1 MEMLFLVLLTLERF
15 YALSGFL
22 IAHTNKGLC
31 LSTHN
36 SVVVLRECDESNPS
50 QQWIWTS
57 TMRLNHTLMSRCLWV
72 NQSTT
77 IPHHARLVKLRD
89 CDTAPAWKCYNHGGI
104 FGLAE
109 MPMFLKKQGERAI
122 VTFEQR
128 FSNWSMI
135 TMDSEGKRVSK
146 SLCPA
151 TGPST
156 VSPMTQFPRKQVSVN
171 TTGKMI
177 TLTVPDITQSR
188 VVTHLSNTVRSR
200 TKRTATTG
208 LGDLTMFTAETD
220 FKKNYTQT
228 SETELSYEMSDITDV
243 SSTTLMVTRTPH
255 VPQNFTQNRVDMT
268 EMTSDVMEQTHI
280 PLISQTELTISTTDA
295 ESSVPLN
302 VRTETQTTLDFN
314 TGPSEANSSDVDPT
328 LTESST
334 SSFPVSNTDG
344 AWTNATTKSST
355 TTKNIKDV
363 QTLLPFKTRTT
374 RAITEVLPNTD
385 IRATPS
391 TATSSAKTRASATT
405 TLTALYTST
414 AALDTDAFTSATY
427 TTTVAPA
434 TTVETA
440 TTTITTTAAL
450 STRTTPPPSTVTPTM
465 ASTAKF
471 ITTEAV
477 GCLVNVTAESI
488 NMDYCVFNFTTPGKS
503 CSFIMTDASHFTRC
517 SEDIK
522 QPNHYTCLMMGLTPG
537 ATYLFGIMSQND
549 GIRFNVTVQTA
560 PAPVTSLTLQS
571 NGSQDSLKATWIPA
585 VGYTDSYELSLSSS
599 ISSEE
604 DLTLPPNATHWVF
617 SGLTPGK
624 TYQVSVKTKR
634 GELTAETRTIG
645 RTAPGWVAHLKL
657 EALNEKTLRLSW
669 SPPDGD
675 WDFYRILLFNGSSV
689 LMNRTIERNL
699 VEFCFTNWTLI
710 PGRLYRAAVSV
721 ESGYLSSTAG
731 CHGRLAP
738 RSVQR
743 LNVHHSTETTLSAV
757 WNHPLGEWDNYT
769 ILLKDE
775 DTTVD
780 TQTLA
785 HDAQECNFNNLMPG
799 HTYTIT
805 VTTNS
810 GDLSSSAHVTGR
822 TIPAQVTKLRVSN
835 QGSTDALQVRWDVAA
850 GEVDLYHVLLIHDS
864 MVMKNESVPPN
875 VTSYHFQGLRSGTL
889 YRTVVTTV
897 HRGDL
902 SRQAV
907 VDGRTAPG
915 WAAHL
920 KLEALNE
927 KTLRLSWSPPDGDWD
942 FYRILLFNGSSVL
955 MNRTIERNLVEFC
968 FTNWT
973 LIPGRLYRAAVSVE
987 SGYLSSTAGCHGRLA
1002 PRSVQR
1008 LNVHHSTETTLSA
1021 VWNHPLGEW
1030 DNYTIL
1036 LKDEDT
1042 TVDTQTLAHDA
1053 QECNFNNLMPG
1064 HTYTITVTTNSG
1076 DLSSS
1081 AHVTGRTIPAQVTK
1095 LRVSNQGS
1103 TDALQVRWDVAAG
1116 EVDLYHVL
1124 LIHDSVVM
1132 KNESVPPNVTSY
1144 HFQGL
1149 RSGTLYRTVVTTVHR
1164 GDLSRQT
1171 VADGRTAPGWAGHLK
1186 LEALNEKTLRLS
1198 WSPPDGDWDFYRILL
1213 FNGSSVLMNRTIERN
1228 LVEFCFTNWTLIP
1241 GRLYRAAVSVESGY
1255 LSSTAG
1261 CHGRLA
1267 PRSVQRL
1274 NVHHSTETTL
1284 SAVWN
1289 HPLGEW
1295 NNYTILLKDEDT
1307 TVDTQTLAHDAL
1319 ECNFNN
1325 LMPGHTYT
1333 ITVTTNSGD
1342 LSSSAHVTGRTI
1354 PAQVTKLR
1362 VSNQGSTDAL
1372 LVCWDVA
1379 AGEVDLY
1386 RVLLIHDSVVMKNES
1401 VPPNVTSYHF
1411 LGLRSGALY
1420 RTVVTT
1426 VHRGD
1431 LSRQTVADGRT
1442 VPATVRDVTVSN
1454 NGRMDFLSVSWRAAE
1469 GDVDSYSVTL
1479 RDQERTIHT
1488 LTVSK
1493 FSTECV
1499 FKSLVS
1505 GRLYN
1510 ISISTCSGEY
1520 ENYTV
1525 VQERTQPSTVLNPTA
1540 THMARD
1546 DHLKVY
1552 WWHAAGDFDY
1562 YHVSIKHNNIF
1573 YQNKTVPKT
1582 QNECVFSGL
1591 VPGRLYTVIV
1601 STWSGKYESS
1611 VSTHGRTL
1619 PAGVWNLTLA
1629 DSGTEDLLV
1638 TWVSAPGDVDHY
1650 EVQLLFNDMK
1660 VFPPITLT
1668 SSTNRYMLSSLTPGR
1683 LYKIVVSTFSGPNL
1697 SVQFIKGRTV
1707 PSKVKNI
1714 HISNAGQSSSLRV
1727 NWTPGQ
1733 GDVDRYAVSLS
1744 QMSSQAEEKS
1754 VPKHVNEIIFQGLL
1768 PGQQYMITVTS
1779 ISGSLINNSTA
1790 TGRTV
1795 PSSVTALQVENQH
1808 STSCLLVSWQAG
1820 QGVYDSYRLQLLDDR
1835 GTLVSNSSQTA
1846 EASQHD
1852 FRQLTPGKKYRVVM
1866 QTISGGIS
1874 SEDVM
1879 TEGRTS
1885 PATVNNLS
1893 IISNTTTSLSF
1904 NWDLPDGE
1912 FDGFDV
1918 FLYARDKSL
1927 HDQKTGMV
1935 NMQDCSFQN
1944 LQPGTLY
1951 KVVVLTRSGDQT
1963 NDTSIWARTV
1973 PAAVTF
1979 LRADSRTSSESLW
1992 LSWEQDRGEV
2002 SSYTLLIYNPDGTQ
2016 QAEQSLGPESRSYTF
2031 QRLVSGRLY
2040 QAVVLTHSGDLTNMA
2055 NTTGRTDPRPPVS
2068 FSFGE
2073 ITNTSLE
2080 ITWSSPENTDYD
2092 DFDLQWSPRD
2102 HLSVFNPYH
2111 SPRSGNRILK
2121 GMYPG
2126 RQYNISLRTVSGAGT
2141 NNPTYSSQV
2150 HRSIRTKPERVQS
2163 LHCRPQNSTAIS
2175 CFWSPPEADFDSYTI
2190 ECLRKDSQRM
2200 VYSQRTVKENTV
2212 YLIKDLEPH
2221 KQYIVSVKVIS
2232 DSMTSEAV
2240 MENVVTMIDRP
2251 PLPSIRIDENTVQ
2264 VTKSTIFFQ
2273 FNCSW
2278 FSDINGAVKHFT
2290 IIITESADSENQ
2302 QPYQH
2307 HPLPSYL
2314 DYRSNS
2320 SVKAYQTSYFLSHC
2334 DESQNTVQEFEIHL
2348 GSGMER
2354 LGGRCD
2360 QKTSTDASQHQAIFC
2375 DGQLKPKTAYR
2386 LSVRAFTKLFD
2397 EKHQE
2402 FLSPLYTDTYLSK
2415 PIMTDAEPLSGVIE
2429 GVSAGLFLIAT
2440 MVGLIV
2446 LLICRRK
2453 VHKMSAQ
2460 EPVVRMSLRRERQPS
2475 GTHVIVRG
2483 NRRVSSPISI
2493 TNFESHLA
2501 KLRADSNYLLSEE
2514 YEDLKDVGRNQL
2526 QDAALLP
2533 ENRGK
2538 NRYNNILPYD
2548 STRVKLSYVDDDSCS
2563 DYINA
2568 SYIPGNNFRREYI
2581 ATQGP
2586 LPGTKDDF
2594 WKMVWEQNVHN
2605 IVMVTQ
2611 CVEKGR
2617 VKCDHYWPFDQ
2628 ESLYYGDLVVQMQ
2641 SESVLPEWTIR
2652 EFKICNEEQ
2661 LSYSRVVRQFHYTV
2675 WPDHGVPEITQS
2687 LIQFVRTV
2695 RDYINRTPFSG
2706 ATVVH
2711 CSAGVGRTGTFIA
2724 LDRVLQQL
2732 DTRDA
2737 VDIYSV
2743 VFDLRLHRT
2752 HMVQTECQYSYL
2764 YQCVRD
2770 VLRARKLRSEQENLL
2785 YPIYENVHPD
2795 YHRDVVY
2802 SKR

>member
-1 MEMLFLVLLTLERF
+1 SLPQFCNSVDFFTIIFSTFTAVLWLCTVVYYYYYVLL
-15 YALSGFL
+15 
-22 IAHTNKGLC
+22 
-31 LSTHN
+31 
-36 SVVVLRECDESNPS
+36 SV
-50 QQWIWTS
+50 
-57 TMRLNHTLMSRCLWV
+57 
-72 NQSTT
+72 
-77 IPHHARLVKLRD
+77 
-89 CDTAPAWKCYNHGGI
+89 
-104 FGLAE
+104 
-109 MPMFLKKQGERAI
+109 
-122 VTFEQR
+122 
-128 FSNWSMI
+128 
-135 TMDSEGKRVSK
+135 
-146 SLCPA
+146 
-151 TGPST
+151 
-156 VSPMTQFPRKQVSVN
+156 
-171 TTGKMI
+171 
-177 TLTVPDITQSR
+177 
-188 VVTHLSNTVRSR
+188 
-200 TKRTATTG
+200 
-208 LGDLTMFTAETD
+208 
-220 FKKNYTQT
+220 
-228 SETELSYEMSDITDV
+228 
-243 SSTTLMVTRTPH
+243 
-255 VPQNFTQNRVDMT
+255 
-268 EMTSDVMEQTHI
+268 
-280 PLISQTELTISTTDA
+280 
-295 ESSVPLN
+295 
-302 VRTETQTTLDFN
+302 
-314 TGPSEANSSDVDPT
+314 
-328 LTESST
+328 
-334 SSFPVSNTDG
+334 
-344 AWTNATTKSST
+344 
-355 TTKNIKDV
+355 
-363 QTLLPFKTRTT
+363 
-374 RAITEVLPNTD
+374 
-385 IRATPS
+385 
-391 TATSSAKTRASATT
+391 
-405 TLTALYTST
+405 
-414 AALDTDAFTSATY
+414 
-427 TTTVAPA
+427 
-434 TTVETA
+434 
-440 TTTITTTAAL
+440 
-450 STRTTPPPSTVTPTM
+450 
-465 ASTAKF
+465 
-471 ITTEAV
+471 
-477 GCLVNVTAESI
+477 
-488 NMDYCVFNFTTPGKS
+488 
-503 CSFIMTDASHFTRC
+503 
-517 SEDIK
+517 
-522 QPNHYTCLMMGLTPG
+522 
-537 ATYLFGIMSQND
+537 
-549 GIRFNVTVQTA
+549 
-560 PAPVTSLTLQS
+560 
-571 NGSQDSLKATWIPA
+571 
-585 VGYTDSYELSLSSS
+585 
-599 ISSEE
+599 
-604 DLTLPPNATHWVF
+604 
-617 SGLTPGK
+617 
-624 TYQVSVKTKR
+624 
-634 GELTAETRTIG
+634 
-645 RTAPGWVAHLKL
+645 
-657 EALNEKTLRLSW
+657 
-669 SPPDGD
+669 
-675 WDFYRILLFNGSSV
+675 
-689 LMNRTIERNL
+689 
-699 VEFCFTNWTLI
+699 
-710 PGRLYRAAVSV
+710 
-721 ESGYLSSTAG
+721 
-731 CHGRLAP
+731 
-738 RSVQR
+738 
-743 LNVHHSTETTLSAV
+743 
-757 WNHPLGEWDNYT
+757 
-769 ILLKDE
+769 
-775 DTTVD
+775 
-780 TQTLA
+780 
-785 HDAQECNFNNLMPG
+785 
-799 HTYTIT
+799 
-805 VTTNS
+805 
-810 GDLSSSAHVTGR
+810 
-822 TIPAQVTKLRVSN
+822 
-835 QGSTDALQVRWDVAA
+835 
-850 GEVDLYHVLLIHDS
+850 
-864 MVMKNESVPPN
+864 
-875 VTSYHFQGLRSGTL
+875 
-889 YRTVVTTV
+889 
-897 HRGDL
+897 
-902 SRQAV
+902 
-907 VDGRTAPG
+907 
-915 WAAHL
+915 
-920 KLEALNE
+920 
-927 KTLRLSWSPPDGDWD
+927 
-942 FYRILLFNGSSVL
+942 
-955 MNRTIERNLVEFC
+955 
-968 FTNWT
+968 
-973 LIPGRLYRAAVSVE
+973 
-987 SGYLSSTAGCHGRLA
+987 
-1002 PRSVQR
+1002 
-1008 LNVHHSTETTLSA
+1008 
-1021 VWNHPLGEW
+1021 
-1030 DNYTIL
+1030 
-1036 LKDEDT
+1036 
-1042 TVDTQTLAHDA
+1042 
-1053 QECNFNNLMPG
+1053 
-1064 HTYTITVTTNSG
+1064 
-1076 DLSSS
+1076 
-1081 AHVTGRTIPAQVTK
+1081 
-1095 LRVSNQGS
+1095 
-1103 TDALQVRWDVAAG
+1103 
-1116 EVDLYHVL
+1116 
-1124 LIHDSVVM
+1124 
-1132 KNESVPPNVTSY
+1132 
-1144 HFQGL
+1144 
-1149 RSGTLYRTVVTTVHR
+1149 
-1164 GDLSRQT
+1164 
-1171 VADGRTAPGWAGHLK
+1171 
-1186 LEALNEKTLRLS
+1186 
-1198 WSPPDGDWDFYRILL
+1198 
-1213 FNGSSVLMNRTIERN
+1213 
-1228 LVEFCFTNWTLIP
+1228 
-1241 GRLYRAAVSVESGY
+1241 
-1255 LSSTAG
+1255 
-1261 CHGRLA
+1261 
-1267 PRSVQRL
+1267 
-1274 NVHHSTETTL
+1274 
-1284 SAVWN
+1284 
-1289 HPLGEW
+1289 
-1295 NNYTILLKDEDT
+1295 
-1307 TVDTQTLAHDAL
+1307 
-1319 ECNFNN
+1319 
-1325 LMPGHTYT
+1325 
-1333 ITVTTNSGD
+1333 
-1342 LSSSAHVTGRTI
+1342 
-1354 PAQVTKLR
+1354 
-1362 VSNQGSTDAL
+1362 
-1372 LVCWDVA
+1372 
-1379 AGEVDLY
+1379 
-1386 RVLLIHDSVVMKNES
+1386 
-1401 VPPNVTSYHF
+1401 
-1411 LGLRSGALY
+1411 
-1420 RTVVTT
+1420 
-1426 VHRGD
+1426 
-1431 LSRQTVADGRT
+1431 
-1442 VPATVRDVTVSN
+1442 
-1454 NGRMDFLSVSWRAAE
+1454 
-1469 GDVDSYSVTL
+1469 
-1479 RDQERTIHT
+1479 
-1488 LTVSK
+1488 
-1493 FSTECV
+1493 
-1499 FKSLVS
+1499 
-1505 GRLYN
+1505 
-1510 ISISTCSGEY
+1510 
-1520 ENYTV
+1520 
-1525 VQERTQPSTVLNPTA
+1525 
-1540 THMARD
+1540 
-1546 DHLKVY
+1546 
-1552 WWHAAGDFDY
+1552 
-1562 YHVSIKHNNIF
+1562 
-1573 YQNKTVPKT
+1573 
-1582 QNECVFSGL
+1582 
-1591 VPGRLYTVIV
+1591 
-1601 STWSGKYESS
+1601 
-1611 VSTHGRTL
+1611 

-1697 SVQFIKGRTV
+1697 SVQFIKGRTGTSHCCTWTSEKYVILQSLKGCAIFKYISV

-1790 TGRTV
+1790 TGRTVLKLTGCCYSSITSYMSKDQGNLISQFMIPLSLNIYISKFRQINIIQSSVALLLISSAV

-2111 SPRSGNRILK
+2111 SPTSGNRILK

-2475 GTHVIVRG
+2475 GTHSFLFIYFLY
-2483 NRRVSSPISI
+2483 SPISI

-2795 YHRDVVY
+2795 YHRGECAVNVCVMSMSVQSCQIY
-2802 SKR
+2802 LKYN

>member
-1 MEMLFLVLLTLERF
+1 
-15 YALSGFL
+15 
-22 IAHTNKGLC
+22 
-31 LSTHN
+31 
-36 SVVVLRECDESNPS
+36 
-50 QQWIWTS
+50 
-57 TMRLNHTLMSRCLWV
+57 
-72 NQSTT
+72 
-77 IPHHARLVKLRD
+77 
-89 CDTAPAWKCYNHGGI
+89 
-104 FGLAE
+104 
-109 MPMFLKKQGERAI
+109 
-122 VTFEQR
+122 
-128 FSNWSMI
+128 
-135 TMDSEGKRVSK
+135 
-146 SLCPA
+146 
-151 TGPST
+151 
-156 VSPMTQFPRKQVSVN
+156 
-171 TTGKMI
+171 
-177 TLTVPDITQSR
+177 
-188 VVTHLSNTVRSR
+188 
-200 TKRTATTG
+200 
-208 LGDLTMFTAETD
+208 
-220 FKKNYTQT
+220 
-228 SETELSYEMSDITDV
+228 
-243 SSTTLMVTRTPH
+243 
-255 VPQNFTQNRVDMT
+255 
-268 EMTSDVMEQTHI
+268 
-280 PLISQTELTISTTDA
+280 
-295 ESSVPLN
+295 
-302 VRTETQTTLDFN
+302 
-314 TGPSEANSSDVDPT
+314 
-328 LTESST
+328 
-334 SSFPVSNTDG
+334 
-344 AWTNATTKSST
+344 
-355 TTKNIKDV
+355 
-363 QTLLPFKTRTT
+363 
-374 RAITEVLPNTD
+374 
-385 IRATPS
+385 
-391 TATSSAKTRASATT
+391 
-405 TLTALYTST
+405 
-414 AALDTDAFTSATY
+414 
-427 TTTVAPA
+427 
-434 TTVETA
+434 
-440 TTTITTTAAL
+440 
-450 STRTTPPPSTVTPTM
+450 
-465 ASTAKF
+465 
-471 ITTEAV
+471 
-477 GCLVNVTAESI
+477 
-488 NMDYCVFNFTTPGKS
+488 
-503 CSFIMTDASHFTRC
+503 
-517 SEDIK
+517 
-522 QPNHYTCLMMGLTPG
+522 
-537 ATYLFGIMSQND
+537 
-549 GIRFNVTVQTA
+549 
-560 PAPVTSLTLQS
+560 
-571 NGSQDSLKATWIPA
+571 
-585 VGYTDSYELSLSSS
+585 
-599 ISSEE
+599 
-604 DLTLPPNATHWVF
+604 
-617 SGLTPGK
+617 
-624 TYQVSVKTKR
+624 
-634 GELTAETRTIG
+634 
-645 RTAPGWVAHLKL
+645 
-657 EALNEKTLRLSW
+657 
-669 SPPDGD
+669 
-675 WDFYRILLFNGSSV
+675 
-689 LMNRTIERNL
+689 
-699 VEFCFTNWTLI
+699 
-710 PGRLYRAAVSV
+710 
-721 ESGYLSSTAG
+721 
-731 CHGRLAP
+731 
-738 RSVQR
+738 
-743 LNVHHSTETTLSAV
+743 
-757 WNHPLGEWDNYT
+757 
-769 ILLKDE
+769 
-775 DTTVD
+775 
-780 TQTLA
+780 
-785 HDAQECNFNNLMPG
+785 
-799 HTYTIT
+799 
-805 VTTNS
+805 
-810 GDLSSSAHVTGR
+810 
-822 TIPAQVTKLRVSN
+822 
-835 QGSTDALQVRWDVAA
+835 
-850 GEVDLYHVLLIHDS
+850 
-864 MVMKNESVPPN
+864 
-875 VTSYHFQGLRSGTL
+875 
-889 YRTVVTTV
+889 
-897 HRGDL
+897 
-902 SRQAV
+902 
-907 VDGRTAPG
+907 
-915 WAAHL
+915 
-920 KLEALNE
+920 
-927 KTLRLSWSPPDGDWD
+927 
-942 FYRILLFNGSSVL
+942 
-955 MNRTIERNLVEFC
+955 
-968 FTNWT
+968 
-973 LIPGRLYRAAVSVE
+973 
-987 SGYLSSTAGCHGRLA
+987 
-1002 PRSVQR
+1002 
-1008 LNVHHSTETTLSA
+1008 
-1021 VWNHPLGEW
+1021 
-1030 DNYTIL
+1030 
-1036 LKDEDT
+1036 
-1042 TVDTQTLAHDA
+1042 
-1053 QECNFNNLMPG
+1053 
-1064 HTYTITVTTNSG
+1064 
-1076 DLSSS
+1076 
-1081 AHVTGRTIPAQVTK
+1081 
-1095 LRVSNQGS
+1095 
-1103 TDALQVRWDVAAG
+1103 
-1116 EVDLYHVL
+1116 
-1124 LIHDSVVM
+1124 
-1132 KNESVPPNVTSY
+1132 
-1144 HFQGL
+1144 
-1149 RSGTLYRTVVTTVHR
+1149 
-1164 GDLSRQT
+1164 
-1171 VADGRTAPGWAGHLK
+1171 
-1186 LEALNEKTLRLS
+1186 
-1198 WSPPDGDWDFYRILL
+1198 
-1213 FNGSSVLMNRTIERN
+1213 
-1228 LVEFCFTNWTLIP
+1228 
-1241 GRLYRAAVSVESGY
+1241 
-1255 LSSTAG
+1255 
-1261 CHGRLA
+1261 
-1267 PRSVQRL
+1267 
-1274 NVHHSTETTL
+1274 
-1284 SAVWN
+1284 
-1289 HPLGEW
+1289 
-1295 NNYTILLKDEDT
+1295 
-1307 TVDTQTLAHDAL
+1307 
-1319 ECNFNN
+1319 
-1325 LMPGHTYT
+1325 
-1333 ITVTTNSGD
+1333 
-1342 LSSSAHVTGRTI
+1342 
-1354 PAQVTKLR
+1354 
-1362 VSNQGSTDAL
+1362 
-1372 LVCWDVA
+1372 
-1379 AGEVDLY
+1379 
-1386 RVLLIHDSVVMKNES
+1386 
-1401 VPPNVTSYHF
+1401 
-1411 LGLRSGALY
+1411 
-1420 RTVVTT
+1420 
-1426 VHRGD
+1426 
-1431 LSRQTVADGRT
+1431 
-1442 VPATVRDVTVSN
+1442 PATVRDVTVSN

-1510 ISISTCSGEY
+1510 ISISTCTGFHIILWFSALE
-1520 ENYTV
+1520 
-1525 VQERTQPSTVLNPTA
+1525 PSTVLNPTA

-1611 VSTHGRTL
+1611 VSTHGRTCEYVCFTAVL
-1619 PAGVWNLTLA
+1619 WLCTVVYYYYYVLLSVPAGVWNLTLA

-1697 SVQFIKGRTV
+1697 SVQFIKGRTGTSHCCTWTSEKYVILRSLKGCAIFKYISV

-1790 TGRTV
+1790 TGRTGKVTLILITILYNSSSPIVENEWNFLKLTGCCYSSITSYMSKDQGNLISQFMIPLSLNIYISKFRQINITQSSVALLLISSAV

-2453 VHKMSAQ
+2453 VHK
-2460 EPVVRMSLRRERQPS
+2460 
-2475 GTHVIVRG
+2475 IVFYLFIFLY
-2483 NRRVSSPISI
+2483 SPISI

-2514 YEDLKDVGRNQL
+2514 YEDLKDVGHNQL

-2743 VFDLRLHRT
+2743 VFELRLHRT

-2795 YHRDVVY
+2795 YHRGECAVNVCVMSMSVQSCQIY
-2802 SKR
+2802 LKYN

>member
-1 MEMLFLVLLTLERF
+1 
-15 YALSGFL
+15 
-22 IAHTNKGLC
+22 
-31 LSTHN
+31 
-36 SVVVLRECDESNPS
+36 
-50 QQWIWTS
+50 
-57 TMRLNHTLMSRCLWV
+57 
-72 NQSTT
+72 
-77 IPHHARLVKLRD
+77 
-89 CDTAPAWKCYNHGGI
+89 
-104 FGLAE
+104 
-109 MPMFLKKQGERAI
+109 
-122 VTFEQR
+122 
-128 FSNWSMI
+128 
-135 TMDSEGKRVSK
+135 
-146 SLCPA
+146 
-151 TGPST
+151 
-156 VSPMTQFPRKQVSVN
+156 
-171 TTGKMI
+171 
-177 TLTVPDITQSR
+177 
-188 VVTHLSNTVRSR
+188 
-200 TKRTATTG
+200 
-208 LGDLTMFTAETD
+208 
-220 FKKNYTQT
+220 
-228 SETELSYEMSDITDV
+228 
-243 SSTTLMVTRTPH
+243 
-255 VPQNFTQNRVDMT
+255 
-268 EMTSDVMEQTHI
+268 
-280 PLISQTELTISTTDA
+280 
-295 ESSVPLN
+295 
-302 VRTETQTTLDFN
+302 
-314 TGPSEANSSDVDPT
+314 
-328 LTESST
+328 
-334 SSFPVSNTDG
+334 
-344 AWTNATTKSST
+344 
-355 TTKNIKDV
+355 
-363 QTLLPFKTRTT
+363 
-374 RAITEVLPNTD
+374 
-385 IRATPS
+385 
-391 TATSSAKTRASATT
+391 
-405 TLTALYTST
+405 
-414 AALDTDAFTSATY
+414 
-427 TTTVAPA
+427 
-434 TTVETA
+434 
-440 TTTITTTAAL
+440 
-450 STRTTPPPSTVTPTM
+450 
-465 ASTAKF
+465 
-471 ITTEAV
+471 
-477 GCLVNVTAESI
+477 
-488 NMDYCVFNFTTPGKS
+488 
-503 CSFIMTDASHFTRC
+503 
-517 SEDIK
+517 
-522 QPNHYTCLMMGLTPG
+522 
-537 ATYLFGIMSQND
+537 
-549 GIRFNVTVQTA
+549 
-560 PAPVTSLTLQS
+560 
-571 NGSQDSLKATWIPA
+571 
-585 VGYTDSYELSLSSS
+585 
-599 ISSEE
+599 
-604 DLTLPPNATHWVF
+604 
-617 SGLTPGK
+617 
-624 TYQVSVKTKR
+624 
-634 GELTAETRTIG
+634 
-645 RTAPGWVAHLKL
+645 
-657 EALNEKTLRLSW
+657 
-669 SPPDGD
+669 
-675 WDFYRILLFNGSSV
+675 
-689 LMNRTIERNL
+689 
-699 VEFCFTNWTLI
+699 
-710 PGRLYRAAVSV
+710 
-721 ESGYLSSTAG
+721 
-731 CHGRLAP
+731 
-738 RSVQR
+738 
-743 LNVHHSTETTLSAV
+743 
-757 WNHPLGEWDNYT
+757 
-769 ILLKDE
+769 
-775 DTTVD
+775 
-780 TQTLA
+780 
-785 HDAQECNFNNLMPG
+785 
-799 HTYTIT
+799 
-805 VTTNS
+805 
-810 GDLSSSAHVTGR
+810 
-822 TIPAQVTKLRVSN
+822 
-835 QGSTDALQVRWDVAA
+835 
-850 GEVDLYHVLLIHDS
+850 
-864 MVMKNESVPPN
+864 
-875 VTSYHFQGLRSGTL
+875 
-889 YRTVVTTV
+889 
-897 HRGDL
+897 
-902 SRQAV
+902 
-907 VDGRTAPG
+907 
-915 WAAHL
+915 
-920 KLEALNE
+920 
-927 KTLRLSWSPPDGDWD
+927 
-942 FYRILLFNGSSVL
+942 
-955 MNRTIERNLVEFC
+955 
-968 FTNWT
+968 
-973 LIPGRLYRAAVSVE
+973 
-987 SGYLSSTAGCHGRLA
+987 
-1002 PRSVQR
+1002 
-1008 LNVHHSTETTLSA
+1008 
-1021 VWNHPLGEW
+1021 
-1030 DNYTIL
+1030 
-1036 LKDEDT
+1036 
-1042 TVDTQTLAHDA
+1042 
-1053 QECNFNNLMPG
+1053 
-1064 HTYTITVTTNSG
+1064 
-1076 DLSSS
+1076 
-1081 AHVTGRTIPAQVTK
+1081 
-1095 LRVSNQGS
+1095 
-1103 TDALQVRWDVAAG
+1103 
-1116 EVDLYHVL
+1116 
-1124 LIHDSVVM
+1124 
-1132 KNESVPPNVTSY
+1132 
-1144 HFQGL
+1144 
-1149 RSGTLYRTVVTTVHR
+1149 
-1164 GDLSRQT
+1164 
-1171 VADGRTAPGWAGHLK
+1171 
-1186 LEALNEKTLRLS
+1186 
-1198 WSPPDGDWDFYRILL
+1198 
-1213 FNGSSVLMNRTIERN
+1213 
-1228 LVEFCFTNWTLIP
+1228 
-1241 GRLYRAAVSVESGY
+1241 
-1255 LSSTAG
+1255 
-1261 CHGRLA
+1261 
-1267 PRSVQRL
+1267 
-1274 NVHHSTETTL
+1274 
-1284 SAVWN
+1284 
-1289 HPLGEW
+1289 
-1295 NNYTILLKDEDT
+1295 
-1307 TVDTQTLAHDAL
+1307 
-1319 ECNFNN
+1319 
-1325 LMPGHTYT
+1325 
-1333 ITVTTNSGD
+1333 
-1342 LSSSAHVTGRTI
+1342 
-1354 PAQVTKLR
+1354 
-1362 VSNQGSTDAL
+1362 
-1372 LVCWDVA
+1372 
-1379 AGEVDLY
+1379 
-1386 RVLLIHDSVVMKNES
+1386 
-1401 VPPNVTSYHF
+1401 
-1411 LGLRSGALY
+1411 
-1420 RTVVTT
+1420 
-1426 VHRGD
+1426 
-1431 LSRQTVADGRT
+1431 
-1442 VPATVRDVTVSN
+1442 PATVRDVTVSN

-1573 YQNKTVPKT
+1573 HQNKTVPKT

-1697 SVQFIKGRTV
+1697 SVQFIKGRTGTSHCCTLKNFFFTVVILQSLKGCAIFKYISV

-1790 TGRTV
+1790 TGRTGKVTLILITIMSMNADPNASFSLSTWILKSPTIKSLSAASTNSDIKSAHSLIKSVWCPGGLYTVANQGNLISQFMIPLSLNIYISKFRQINITQSSVALLLISSAV

-2251 PLPSIRIDENTVQ
+2251 PLPSIRIDENTVK

-2483 NRRVSSPISI
+2483 PISI

-2795 YHRDVVY
+2795 YHRGECAVNVCVMSMSVQSCQIY
-2802 SKR
+2802 LKYN

>member
-1 MEMLFLVLLTLERF
+1 GSVC
-15 YALSGFL
+15 GFL

-151 TGPST
+151 TG
-156 VSPMTQFPRKQVSVN
+156 
-171 TTGKMI
+171 
-177 TLTVPDITQSR
+177 
-188 VVTHLSNTVRSR
+188 
-200 TKRTATTG
+200 
-208 LGDLTMFTAETD
+208 
-220 FKKNYTQT
+220 QT
-228 SETELSYEMSDITDV
+228 
-243 SSTTLMVTRTPH
+243 
-255 VPQNFTQNRVDMT
+255 
-268 EMTSDVMEQTHI
+268 
-280 PLISQTELTISTTDA
+280 
-295 ESSVPLN
+295 
-302 VRTETQTTLDFN
+302 
-314 TGPSEANSSDVDPT
+314 
-328 LTESST
+328 
-334 SSFPVSNTDG
+334 
-344 AWTNATTKSST
+344 
-355 TTKNIKDV
+355 
-363 QTLLPFKTRTT
+363 
-374 RAITEVLPNTD
+374 
-385 IRATPS
+385 
-391 TATSSAKTRASATT
+391 
-405 TLTALYTST
+405 
-414 AALDTDAFTSATY
+414 
-427 TTTVAPA
+427 
-434 TTVETA
+434 
-440 TTTITTTAAL
+440 
-450 STRTTPPPSTVTPTM
+450 
-465 ASTAKF
+465 F

-645 RTAPGWVAHLKL
+645 RTGKNYELSYIFVAYLTLKANSHHT
-657 EALNEKTLRLSW
+657 ERHRPTPTVQYATSQTFQTPIQHVQYLSW
-669 SPPDGD
+669 QRRMAR
-675 WDFYRILLFNGSSV
+675 WIV
-689 LMNRTIERNL
+689 
-699 VEFCFTNWTLI
+699 FTD
-710 PGRLYRAAVSV
+710 
-721 ESGYLSSTAG
+721 
-731 CHGRLAP
+731 
-738 RSVQR
+738 
-743 LNVHHSTETTLSAV
+743 NVF
-757 WNHPLGEWDNYT
+757 W
-769 ILLKDE
+769 K
-775 DTTVD
+775 
-780 TQTLA
+780 
-785 HDAQECNFNNLMPG
+785 
-799 HTYTIT
+799 
-805 VTTNS
+805 
-810 GDLSSSAHVTGR
+810 
-822 TIPAQVTKLRVSN
+822 
-835 QGSTDALQVRWDVAA
+835 
-850 GEVDLYHVLLIHDS
+850 
-864 MVMKNESVPPN
+864 
-875 VTSYHFQGLRSGTL
+875 
-889 YRTVVTTV
+889 
-897 HRGDL
+897 
-902 SRQAV
+902 
-907 VDGRTAPG
+907 
-915 WAAHL
+915 
-920 KLEALNE
+920 
-927 KTLRLSWSPPDGDWD
+927 
-942 FYRILLFNGSSVL
+942 
-955 MNRTIERNLVEFC
+955 
-968 FTNWT
+968 
-973 LIPGRLYRAAVSVE
+973 
-987 SGYLSSTAGCHGRLA
+987 
-1002 PRSVQR
+1002 
-1008 LNVHHSTETTLSA
+1008 
-1021 VWNHPLGEW
+1021 
-1030 DNYTIL
+1030 
-1036 LKDEDT
+1036 
-1042 TVDTQTLAHDA
+1042 
-1053 QECNFNNLMPG
+1053 
-1064 HTYTITVTTNSG
+1064 
-1076 DLSSS
+1076 
-1081 AHVTGRTIPAQVTK
+1081 
-1095 LRVSNQGS
+1095 
-1103 TDALQVRWDVAAG
+1103 
-1116 EVDLYHVL
+1116 
-1124 LIHDSVVM
+1124 
-1132 KNESVPPNVTSY
+1132 
-1144 HFQGL
+1144 
-1149 RSGTLYRTVVTTVHR
+1149 
-1164 GDLSRQT
+1164 
-1171 VADGRTAPGWAGHLK
+1171 
-1186 LEALNEKTLRLS
+1186 
-1198 WSPPDGDWDFYRILL
+1198 
-1213 FNGSSVLMNRTIERN
+1213 
-1228 LVEFCFTNWTLIP
+1228 
-1241 GRLYRAAVSVESGY
+1241 
-1255 LSSTAG
+1255 
-1261 CHGRLA
+1261 
-1267 PRSVQRL
+1267 
-1274 NVHHSTETTL
+1274 
-1284 SAVWN
+1284 
-1289 HPLGEW
+1289 
-1295 NNYTILLKDEDT
+1295 
-1307 TVDTQTLAHDAL
+1307 
-1319 ECNFNN
+1319 
-1325 LMPGHTYT
+1325 
-1333 ITVTTNSGD
+1333 
-1342 LSSSAHVTGRTI
+1342 
-1354 PAQVTKLR
+1354 
-1362 VSNQGSTDAL
+1362 
-1372 LVCWDVA
+1372 
-1379 AGEVDLY
+1379 
-1386 RVLLIHDSVVMKNES
+1386 
-1401 VPPNVTSYHF
+1401 
-1411 LGLRSGALY
+1411 
-1420 RTVVTT
+1420 
-1426 VHRGD
+1426 
-1431 LSRQTVADGRT
+1431 
-1442 VPATVRDVTVSN
+1442 DVTVSN

-1573 YQNKTVPKT
+1573 HQNKTVPKT

-2251 PLPSIRIDENTVQ
+2251 PLPSIRIDENTVK

-2453 VHKMSAQ
+2453 VHKIAQ

-2483 NRRVSSPISI
+2483 PISI

-2795 YHRDVVY
+2795 YHRGECAVNVCVMSMSVQSCQIY
-2802 SKR
+2802 LKYN

>member
-1 MEMLFLVLLTLERF
+1 SLPQFCNSVDFFTIIFSMVYHGSVFTAVLWLCTVVYYYYYVLL
-15 YALSGFL
+15 
-22 IAHTNKGLC
+22 
-31 LSTHN
+31 
-36 SVVVLRECDESNPS
+36 SV
-50 QQWIWTS
+50 
-57 TMRLNHTLMSRCLWV
+57 
-72 NQSTT
+72 
-77 IPHHARLVKLRD
+77 
-89 CDTAPAWKCYNHGGI
+89 
-104 FGLAE
+104 
-109 MPMFLKKQGERAI
+109 
-122 VTFEQR
+122 
-128 FSNWSMI
+128 
-135 TMDSEGKRVSK
+135 
-146 SLCPA
+146 
-151 TGPST
+151 
-156 VSPMTQFPRKQVSVN
+156 
-171 TTGKMI
+171 
-177 TLTVPDITQSR
+177 
-188 VVTHLSNTVRSR
+188 
-200 TKRTATTG
+200 
-208 LGDLTMFTAETD
+208 
-220 FKKNYTQT
+220 
-228 SETELSYEMSDITDV
+228 
-243 SSTTLMVTRTPH
+243 
-255 VPQNFTQNRVDMT
+255 
-268 EMTSDVMEQTHI
+268 
-280 PLISQTELTISTTDA
+280 
-295 ESSVPLN
+295 
-302 VRTETQTTLDFN
+302 
-314 TGPSEANSSDVDPT
+314 
-328 LTESST
+328 
-334 SSFPVSNTDG
+334 
-344 AWTNATTKSST
+344 
-355 TTKNIKDV
+355 
-363 QTLLPFKTRTT
+363 
-374 RAITEVLPNTD
+374 
-385 IRATPS
+385 
-391 TATSSAKTRASATT
+391 
-405 TLTALYTST
+405 
-414 AALDTDAFTSATY
+414 
-427 TTTVAPA
+427 
-434 TTVETA
+434 
-440 TTTITTTAAL
+440 
-450 STRTTPPPSTVTPTM
+450 
-465 ASTAKF
+465 
-471 ITTEAV
+471 
-477 GCLVNVTAESI
+477 
-488 NMDYCVFNFTTPGKS
+488 
-503 CSFIMTDASHFTRC
+503 
-517 SEDIK
+517 
-522 QPNHYTCLMMGLTPG
+522 
-537 ATYLFGIMSQND
+537 
-549 GIRFNVTVQTA
+549 
-560 PAPVTSLTLQS
+560 
-571 NGSQDSLKATWIPA
+571 
-585 VGYTDSYELSLSSS
+585 
-599 ISSEE
+599 
-604 DLTLPPNATHWVF
+604 
-617 SGLTPGK
+617 
-624 TYQVSVKTKR
+624 
-634 GELTAETRTIG
+634 
-645 RTAPGWVAHLKL
+645 
-657 EALNEKTLRLSW
+657 
-669 SPPDGD
+669 
-675 WDFYRILLFNGSSV
+675 
-689 LMNRTIERNL
+689 
-699 VEFCFTNWTLI
+699 
-710 PGRLYRAAVSV
+710 
-721 ESGYLSSTAG
+721 
-731 CHGRLAP
+731 
-738 RSVQR
+738 
-743 LNVHHSTETTLSAV
+743 
-757 WNHPLGEWDNYT
+757 
-769 ILLKDE
+769 
-775 DTTVD
+775 
-780 TQTLA
+780 
-785 HDAQECNFNNLMPG
+785 
-799 HTYTIT
+799 
-805 VTTNS
+805 
-810 GDLSSSAHVTGR
+810 
-822 TIPAQVTKLRVSN
+822 
-835 QGSTDALQVRWDVAA
+835 
-850 GEVDLYHVLLIHDS
+850 
-864 MVMKNESVPPN
+864 
-875 VTSYHFQGLRSGTL
+875 
-889 YRTVVTTV
+889 
-897 HRGDL
+897 
-902 SRQAV
+902 
-907 VDGRTAPG
+907 
-915 WAAHL
+915 
-920 KLEALNE
+920 
-927 KTLRLSWSPPDGDWD
+927 
-942 FYRILLFNGSSVL
+942 
-955 MNRTIERNLVEFC
+955 
-968 FTNWT
+968 
-973 LIPGRLYRAAVSVE
+973 
-987 SGYLSSTAGCHGRLA
+987 
-1002 PRSVQR
+1002 
-1008 LNVHHSTETTLSA
+1008 
-1021 VWNHPLGEW
+1021 
-1030 DNYTIL
+1030 
-1036 LKDEDT
+1036 
-1042 TVDTQTLAHDA
+1042 
-1053 QECNFNNLMPG
+1053 
-1064 HTYTITVTTNSG
+1064 
-1076 DLSSS
+1076 
-1081 AHVTGRTIPAQVTK
+1081 
-1095 LRVSNQGS
+1095 
-1103 TDALQVRWDVAAG
+1103 
-1116 EVDLYHVL
+1116 
-1124 LIHDSVVM
+1124 
-1132 KNESVPPNVTSY
+1132 
-1144 HFQGL
+1144 
-1149 RSGTLYRTVVTTVHR
+1149 
-1164 GDLSRQT
+1164 
-1171 VADGRTAPGWAGHLK
+1171 
-1186 LEALNEKTLRLS
+1186 
-1198 WSPPDGDWDFYRILL
+1198 
-1213 FNGSSVLMNRTIERN
+1213 
-1228 LVEFCFTNWTLIP
+1228 
-1241 GRLYRAAVSVESGY
+1241 
-1255 LSSTAG
+1255 
-1261 CHGRLA
+1261 
-1267 PRSVQRL
+1267 
-1274 NVHHSTETTL
+1274 
-1284 SAVWN
+1284 
-1289 HPLGEW
+1289 
-1295 NNYTILLKDEDT
+1295 
-1307 TVDTQTLAHDAL
+1307 
-1319 ECNFNN
+1319 
-1325 LMPGHTYT
+1325 
-1333 ITVTTNSGD
+1333 
-1342 LSSSAHVTGRTI
+1342 
-1354 PAQVTKLR
+1354 
-1362 VSNQGSTDAL
+1362 
-1372 LVCWDVA
+1372 
-1379 AGEVDLY
+1379 
-1386 RVLLIHDSVVMKNES
+1386 
-1401 VPPNVTSYHF
+1401 
-1411 LGLRSGALY
+1411 
-1420 RTVVTT
+1420 
-1426 VHRGD
+1426 
-1431 LSRQTVADGRT
+1431 
-1442 VPATVRDVTVSN
+1442 
-1454 NGRMDFLSVSWRAAE
+1454 
-1469 GDVDSYSVTL
+1469 
-1479 RDQERTIHT
+1479 
-1488 LTVSK
+1488 
-1493 FSTECV
+1493 
-1499 FKSLVS
+1499 
-1505 GRLYN
+1505 
-1510 ISISTCSGEY
+1510 
-1520 ENYTV
+1520 
-1525 VQERTQPSTVLNPTA
+1525 
-1540 THMARD
+1540 
-1546 DHLKVY
+1546 
-1552 WWHAAGDFDY
+1552 
-1562 YHVSIKHNNIF
+1562 
-1573 YQNKTVPKT
+1573 
-1582 QNECVFSGL
+1582 
-1591 VPGRLYTVIV
+1591 
-1601 STWSGKYESS
+1601 
-1611 VSTHGRTL
+1611 

-1697 SVQFIKGRTV
+1697 SVQFIKGRTGTSHCCTWTSEKYGVILRSLKGCAIFKYISV

-1790 TGRTV
+1790 TGRTGKVTLILITIMSMNADPNASFSLSTWILKSPTIKSLSAASTNSDIKSAHSLIKSVWCPGGLYTVANQGNLISQFMIPLSLNIYISKFRQINITQSSVALLLISSAV

-2483 NRRVSSPISI
+2483 PISI

-2514 YEDLKDVGRNQL
+2514 YEDLKDVGHNQL

-2743 VFDLRLHRT
+2743 VFELRLHRT

-2795 YHRDVVY
+2795 YHRGECAVNVCVMSMSVQSCQIY
-2802 SKR
+2802 LKYN